1 MHANHFTKYQRSSL
15 RLQQSLLHILWSVLI
30 TPAMFARQLAQ
41 RSARTAARTYA
52 TVSEA
57 SGVKVAGIDNGQPTT
72 SISVVVKAG
81 SRFES
86 RPGVAHA
93 LKNFA
98 FKVSLAFAF
107 RSEQGGQAI
116 GMRTSVQQNNLWA
129 SQSMATTTAN
139 GKTGPAIKDPLDVTK
154 IIRKAPVEKLRRRM
168 ESLREERRFTAKG
181 AVRSGKESIVSH
193 NEASGRAFVVRS
205 PCERLRW

>member
-1 MHANHFTKYQRSSL
+1 MSMHANHFTNYPRSVNAVHQSSL
-15 RLQQSLLHILWSVLI
+15 HIPWSVLI

-41 RSARTAARTYA
+41 RSARAAARTYA

-98 FKVSLAFAF
+98 FKVSPAFWLESSRADV
-107 RSEQGGQAI
+107 RSECKKSCSRTICRYSGYRQRQA
-116 GMRTSVQQNNLWA
+116 
-129 SQSMATTTAN
+129 
-139 GKTGPAIKDPLDVTK
+139 
-154 IIRKAPVEKLRRRM
+154 
-168 ESLREERRFTAKG
+168 
-181 AVRSGKESIVSH
+181 
-193 NEASGRAFVVRS
+193 
-205 PCERLRW
+205 